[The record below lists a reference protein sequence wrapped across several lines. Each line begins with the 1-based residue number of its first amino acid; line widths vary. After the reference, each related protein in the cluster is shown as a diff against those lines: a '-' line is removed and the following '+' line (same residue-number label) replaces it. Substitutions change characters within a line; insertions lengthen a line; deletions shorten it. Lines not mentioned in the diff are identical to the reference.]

1 MRKERTEHNR
11 LIMSLAGTL
20 TGLYIFPIIYN
31 IEKAMKTLLILRH
44 AKSSWKEQDL
54 PDHDRPLN
62 KRGKNDAPRMG
73 KLLKDEDLIPDL
85 IMSSTAVR
93 AKKTA
98 ELVAK
103 ACKYKGKIVL
113 NHSLYGAEP
122 AAYLKILEGLSNKH
136 MAALVVGH
144 SPSVEETVGLLTGS
158 QDIIMQTCALA
169 QISLPIQNWIELK
182 KQKIKGKL
190 LKVWRPKELS

>member
-1 MRKERTEHNR
+1 
-11 LIMSLAGTL
+11 
-20 TGLYIFPIIYN
+20 
-31 IEKAMKTLLILRH
+31 MKTLLILRH

-73 KLLKDEDLIPDL
+73 KLLKDENLVPDL

-98 ELVAK
+98 ELVDK
-103 ACKYKGKIVL
+103 TCKYNGKIVF

-122 AAYLKILEGLSNKH
+122 AAYLKILEGLSDKH

-144 SPSVEETVGLLTGS
+144 SPSVEETVELLTGS
-158 QDIIMQTCALA
+158 LDVIMPTCALA
-169 QISLPIQNWIELK
+169 QISLPIKNWAELK
-182 KQKIKGKL
+182 KQKIEGKL
-190 LKVWRPKELS
+190 LKVWKPKELS

>member
-1 MRKERTEHNR
+1 
-11 LIMSLAGTL
+11 
-20 TGLYIFPIIYN
+20 
-31 IEKAMKTLLILRH
+31 MKTLLILRH
-44 AKSSWKEQDL
+44 AKSSWKKQDL

-62 KRGKNDAPRMG
+62 KRGKKDAPRMG
-73 KLLKDEDLIPDL
+73 KLLKDEDLVPDL

-93 AKKTA
+93 SKKTA

-122 AAYLKILEGLSNKH
+122 AAYLEILKGLPDKY

-144 SPSVEETVGLLTGS
+144 SPSVEEAVELLTGS
-158 QDIIMQTCALA
+158 LDVIMPTCALA
-169 QISLPIQNWIELK
+169 QISLPIQNWAELK
-182 KQKIKGKL
+182 KRKIKGKL
-190 LKVWRPKELS
+190 LKVWKPKELS

>member
-1 MRKERTEHNR
+1 M
-11 LIMSLAGTL
+11 
-20 TGLYIFPIIYN
+20 
-31 IEKAMKTLLILRH
+31 LRH

-73 KLLKDEDLIPDL
+73 KLLKEEDLIPDL

-103 ACKYKGKIVL
+103 ACKYKGKIVP
-113 NHSLYGAEP
+113 NHFLYGAEP
-122 AAYLKILEGLSNKH
+122 TAILKILEGLSDKQ
-136 MAALVVGH
+136 MAVLIVGH
-144 SPSVEETVGLLTGS
+144 SPSVEETVEVLTGS
-158 QDIIMQTCALA
+158 LDVIMPTCALA
-169 QISLPIQNWIELK
+169 HISLSIQNWAELK
-182 KQKIKGKL
+182 EQKVKGKL

>member
-1 MRKERTEHNR
+1 
-11 LIMSLAGTL
+11 
-20 TGLYIFPIIYN
+20 
-31 IEKAMKTLLILRH
+31 MKTLLIMRH

-73 KLLKDEDLIPDL
+73 KLLKDEDLVPDL

-122 AAYLKILEGLSNKH
+122 AAYLKILEGLSDSLRISRSSTTHNSITLSITAKNKLSRTSNQYLL
-136 MAALVVGH
+136 AVLR
-144 SPSVEETVGLLTGS
+144 SDRLGL
-158 QDIIMQTCALA
+158 
-169 QISLPIQNWIELK
+169 
-182 KQKIKGKL
+182 
-190 LKVWRPKELS
+190 R

>member
-1 MRKERTEHNR
+1 
-11 LIMSLAGTL
+11 
-20 TGLYIFPIIYN
+20 
-31 IEKAMKTLLILRH
+31 MKTLLLLRH
-44 AKSSWKEQDL
+44 AKSSWKEHDL
-54 PDHDRPLN
+54 PDLDRPLN

-85 IMSSTAVR
+85 ILSSPAVR

-103 ACKYKGKIVL
+103 ACRYKGEIVL

-122 AAYLKILEGLSNKH
+122 VAYLKILEGLSDEH

-144 SPSVEETVGLLTGS
+144 SPSVEETVEVLTGS
-158 QDIIMQTCALA
+158 PDVIMPTCALA
-169 QISLPIQNWIELK
+169 QISLPIQNWAELK

>member
-1 MRKERTEHNR
+1 
-11 LIMSLAGTL
+11 
-20 TGLYIFPIIYN
+20 
-31 IEKAMKTLLILRH
+31 MKTLLLLCH

-54 PDHDRPLN
+54 PDHDRSLN

-85 IMSSTAVR
+85 IVSSTAVR

-113 NHSLYGAEP
+113 DHSLYGAEP
-122 AAYLKILEGLSNKH
+122 GAYIKILEGLSDKN
-136 MAALVVGH
+136 MVALVVGH
-144 SPSVEETVGLLTGS
+144 SPSVVVVETIGLLTGS
-158 QDIIMQTCALA
+158 LDVIMPTCALA
-169 QISLPIQNWIELK
+169 KITLPIQNWGELK

-190 LKVWRPKELS
+190 LKVWKSKELS

>member
-1 MRKERTEHNR
+1 
-11 LIMSLAGTL
+11 
-20 TGLYIFPIIYN
+20 
-31 IEKAMKTLLILRH
+31 MKTLLLLRH

-54 PDHDRPLN
+54 PDHDRSLD
-62 KRGKNDAPRMG
+62 KRGQNDAPRMG

-85 IMSSTAVR
+85 IMSSTATR

-103 ACKYKGKIVL
+103 ACEYKGKIVL

-122 AAYLKILEGLSNKH
+122 AAYLKILEGLSDKH
-136 MAALVVGH
+136 KAALVVGH
-144 SPSVEETVGLLTGS
+144 SPSVEETVELLTGS
-158 QDIIMQTCALA
+158 PDVIMPTCALA
-169 QISLPIQNWIELK
+169 QISLPIQKWDELK
-182 KQKIKGKL
+182 RQKIKGKL

>member
-1 MRKERTEHNR
+1 
-11 LIMSLAGTL
+11 
-20 TGLYIFPIIYN
+20 
-31 IEKAMKTLLILRH
+31 MKTLLILRH

-54 PDHDRPLN
+54 SDHDRPLN

-103 ACKYKGKIVL
+103 ACKYKGKIDY

-122 AAYLKILEGLSNKH
+122 AAYLKILEGLPEKH
-136 MAALVVGH
+136 IVALVVGH
-144 SPSVEETVGLLTGS
+144 SPSVEETVELLTG
-158 QDIIMQTCALA
+158 QLDVIMPTCALA
-169 QISLPIQNWIELK
+169 QISLPIKNWAELK
-182 KQKIKGKL
+182 KHKIKGKL
-190 LKVWRPKELS
+190 LKVWKSKELS

>member
-1 MRKERTEHNR
+1 
-11 LIMSLAGTL
+11 MSLAGTL
-20 TGLYIFPIIYN
+20 TGLYIFLIIYN
-31 IEKAMKTLLILRH
+31 IERAMKTLLILRH

-62 KRGKNDAPRMG
+62 KRGKNDAPRIG

-85 IMSSTAVR
+85 IMSSTAAR

-103 ACKYKGKIVL
+103 SCKYKGKIVL

-122 AAYLKILEGLSNKH
+122 AAYLKILERLSDNH
-136 MAALVVGH
+136 MTALVVGH
-144 SPSVEETVGLLTGS
+144 SPTVEETVELLTGS
-158 QDIIMQTCALA
+158 QDITMPTCALA
-169 QISLPIQNWIELK
+169 QISLPIQNWTELK
-182 KQKIKGKL
+182 KQKIKGIL

>member
-1 MRKERTEHNR
+1 MRKQRTGHNHLR
-11 LIMSLAGTL
+11 MSLEETL
-20 TGLYIFPIIYN
+20 TGLYIIPIIYN
-31 IEKAMKTLLILRH
+31 IEKAMKTLLIMRH
-44 AKSSWKEQDL
+44 AKSRWKEQDL

-122 AAYLKILEGLSNKH
+122 TAYLKILEGLSDKH
-136 MAALVVGH
+136 MVVLVVGH
-144 SPSVEETVGLLTGS
+144 SPSVEDTVGLLTGS
-158 QDIIMQTCALA
+158 QGIIMPTCALA
-169 QISLPIQNWIELK
+169 QISLPIQNWKELK

>member
-1 MRKERTEHNR
+1 
-11 LIMSLAGTL
+11 
-20 TGLYIFPIIYN
+20 
-31 IEKAMKTLLILRH
+31 MKTLLLLRH
-44 AKSSWKEQDL
+44 AKSSWKDPDL

-62 KRGKNDAPRMG
+62 KRGQNDAPRMG

-103 ACKYKGKIVL
+103 ACKYKGEISL
-113 NHSLYGAEP
+113 NKSLYGAEP
-122 AAYLKILEGLSNKH
+122 ADYLKILQELSDKH
-136 MAALVVGH
+136 KTVLVVGH
-144 SPSVEETVGLLTGS
+144 SPSVEETVDVLTGS
-158 QDIIMQTCALA
+158 PDVIMPTCTLA
-169 QISLPIQNWIELK
+169 HISLPIQNWAELN